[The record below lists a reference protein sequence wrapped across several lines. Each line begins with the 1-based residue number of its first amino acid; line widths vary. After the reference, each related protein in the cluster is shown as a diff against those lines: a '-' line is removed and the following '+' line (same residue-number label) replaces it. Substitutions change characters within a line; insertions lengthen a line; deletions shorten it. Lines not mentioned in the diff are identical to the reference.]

1 MSVFLRNVILD
12 IYTYLCNVFAYFEN
26 FMRYIIYKIH
36 ILYNNVRCERV
47 ARGCTRMCADVRRCA
62 RAYLRPPATMHL
74 LICFF

>member
-12 IYTYLCNVFAYFEN
+12 IYTYICNVFAYFEN
-26 FMRYIIYKIH
+26 FMRYIIYKMH
-36 ILYNNVRCERV
+36 ILYNNVCKR
-47 ARGCTRMCADVRRCA
+47 ARDAHMCADVRECA